1 MKPKHPKPK
10 KRRKMAPGPKPT
22 PGTAI
27 VPIAAPANL
36 AVVERAIEK
45 SAVPSVL
52 KTVQSLE
59 AVRRFVSKC
68 LNQDLQRRQ
77 SKLKPGEK
85 LPEAEK
91 KRLEIDWGT
100 IPGVDK
106 PFLLQPGAEKFCF
119 WLNIRPKYLNREID
133 LGGGHLEI
141 VSQVRFLSKTSG
153 EEVFEGPECSCT
165 TMEDNY
171 RFRFQERD
179 ANKPQPSPL
188 ERDELKAL
196 GMGKSKKKTEWVKG
210 KPAGEKWVWLD
221 RVENSNIWNERNKVR
236 QIGEK
241 RALVKGVR
249 NMGAMSEIFVT
260 NPEEWNI
267 PEDIDEGPDVDASYT
282 EGGRKI
288 VPSDPAPKSE
298 GAWDKREKENLDKL
312 TPEQRQVLERKM
324 RDGAQQPVAST
335 GGAQSGGLSADSPGI
350 SKSGSSSA
358 PAPEPP
364 KPDSPTPQPGKEGAA
379 AAGCPPA
386 APEIIYT
393 WSDPQQ
399 LARIEPAANLTTDVK
414 RLLLKFYK
422 APEGACILNGEDFEG
437 LKFELEKRGI
447 ALRRKS

>member
-1 MKPKHPKPK
+1 MKRKPSKAK
-10 KRRKMAPGPKPT
+10 KRRKVAKKPAT
-22 PGTAI
+22 ASGTAI

-119 WLNIRPKYLNREID
+119 WLNIRPKYHNREID

-141 VSQVRFLSKTSG
+141 ISQVRFLSKTTG

-188 ERDELKAL
+188 EKDELKAL
-196 GMGKSKKKTEWVKG
+196 GMGRSKKKVEWVKG

-221 RVENSNIWNERNKVR
+221 RVENPNIFNERNKVR
-236 QIGEK
+236 QIGGK

-288 VPSDPAPKSE
+288 VPNEPAPKSE
-298 GAWDKREKENLDKL
+298 GAWEKREKENLDKL

-324 RDGAQQPVAST
+324 RDGGNVPTAAVSKSDVAGDNKPAVAQK
-335 GGAQSGGLSADSPGI
+335 DSP
-350 SKSGSSSA
+350 A
-358 PAPEPP
+358 
-364 KPDSPTPQPGKEGAA
+364 PQPGKDGAA
-379 AAGCPPA
+379 AAGCPTA

-422 APEGACILNGEDFEG
+422 APEGACILSGEDFEG

-447 ALRRKS
+447 ALRRKSR